1 MALVAEVWSTGGMT
15 LMWENTSKYKKTN
28 LSRSH
33 FVHHKSHM
41 DWPKIESGPKQWQY
55 KANKH
60 FMIL

>member
-1 MALVAEVWSTGGMT
+1 MERWWNDTEVE
-15 LMWENTSKYKKTN
+15 ENKSKYKKTN

-33 FVHHKSHM
+33 FVNHKSHM
-41 DWPKIESGPKQWQY
+41 DWLKIESGPKQWQY